1 MMTSLSLCPR
11 FMPSINRRNAP
22 TRRTPPAAPATS
34 ARRGGARIN
43 APGRDLERVAT
54 FIKVLR
60 QFRELFRV
68 SQQHFQRVEAK
79 CGVSGAQLWALCEI
93 QQRAGMTVSQVAH
106 ALSIHLST
114 ASNLLDKLEARKL
127 VRRDRGAADQRVVH
141 VFITREGEKVVKRAP
156 SPVEGI
162 IPDTLQKMPERA
174 LLRLHADLAKV
185 LELASIRRPSEGLKH
200 LGEP

>member
-1 MMTSLSLCPR
+1 
-11 FMPSINRRNAP
+11 MPNVSSRTAATKRSPSRINGNG
-22 TRRTPPAAPATS
+22 S
-34 ARRGGARIN
+34 RRGG
-43 APGRDLERVAT
+43 GRAKADSGAAERVPT
-54 FIKVLR
+54 FLKVLR

-68 SQQHFQRVEAK
+68 SQQHFQRVETK

-93 QQRAGMTVSQVAH
+93 GERPGMTVSELSR

-127 VRRDRGAADQRVVH
+127 IRRDRGAADQRVVH

-156 SPVEGI
+156 SPAEGV
-162 IPDTLQKMPERA
+162 IPDALQKMPERA
-174 LLRLHADLAKV
+174 LLRLNSDLTRV

-200 LGEP
+200 LAEP